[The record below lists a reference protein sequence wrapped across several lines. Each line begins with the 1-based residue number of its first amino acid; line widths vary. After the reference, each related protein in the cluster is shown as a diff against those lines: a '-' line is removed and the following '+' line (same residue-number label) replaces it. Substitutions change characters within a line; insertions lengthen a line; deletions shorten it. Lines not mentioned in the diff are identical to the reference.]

1 MTTYRVGDA
10 VRIREDLCGCEH
22 YNGLFCNDDMARHR
36 GESAIIT
43 AVRNVDRYKID
54 VDDGA
59 WSWNGTMFWGLLS
72 DEQEEPFDV
81 NIDDLF

>member
-1 MTTYRVGDA
+1 MIAYKVGDA
-10 VRIREDLCGCEH
+10 VRIREDLCGLEH
-22 YNGLFCNDDMARHR
+22 YNGLFCNEDMARHR
-36 GESAIIT
+36 GKSAIIT

-54 VDDGA
+54 VDDGH
-59 WSWNGTMFWGLLS
+59 WSWNGAMFCGLLS